1 PTPHS
6 LKEKD
11 LTLQV
16 ANLLRQ
22 RLRDGCDVILT
33 RNGDTNLGLADRAAV
48 ARNNH
53 ADLFL
58 SIHFN
63 GFSDSSVD
71 GTEVWVAR
79 EASRRSREFAQAVL
93 NRVTVVTAVANR
105 GVREANFGVLLP
117 SRHDPGTAA
126 CLVEIAFLTNAHQAS
141 RLEDPA
147 YLGQIAD
154 ALANAVRAQ
163 SRAAVAHAVAARE
176 PDETAIWEPTSAQAY
191 GQTDAARELDTSV
204 PNTLRMRP
212 KPIEARI
219 LWPAL
224 GFPA

>member
-1 PTPHS
+1 MPDRIRIVIDPGHGGTTEQGGSSPNNATGPAPHS
-6 LKEKD
+6 LKEKN

-16 ANLLRQ
+16 ANLLAQ
-22 RLRDGCDVILT
+22 RLRDACDVILT
-33 RNGDTNLGLADRAAV
+33 RSGDTNLGLADRAAV

-79 EASRRSREFAQAVL
+79 EASRRSRDFAQAVL
-93 NRVTVVTAVANR
+93 NRVTVVTGVANR

-126 CLVEIAFLTNAHQAS
+126 CLVEIAFLTNPHQAS

-163 SRAAVAHAVAARE
+163 SRAALTHALAAGE
-176 PDETAIWEPTSAQAY
+176 TDESAIW
-191 GQTDAARELDTSV
+191 
-204 PNTLRMRP
+204 
-212 KPIEARI
+212 
-219 LWPAL
+219 
-224 GFPA
+224 